1 MCLTYKIYMCSAY
14 VYVYPNMCLSR
25 HFWCLTLFKDLKV
38 NIENKLY
45 FMFNEDDNDFFSDSL
60 ATKANH
66 CTFNLMKCAQNIAP
80 NRYSDML

>member
-1 MCLTYKIYMCSAY
+1 MYLTYKIHICMCILTC
-14 VYVYPNMCLSR
+14 VCPR
-25 HFWCLTLFKDLKV
+25 HFWCLTLFKDLTV

-60 ATKANH
+60 ATKANR

-80 NRYSDML
+80 NRYSDMLKI